1 MSLEDEVALLR
12 SAPLFAEVAT
22 AQLKLLAFASDRQQY
37 AAGST
42 LCVAGESGH
51 ECWLLLDGE
60 VEIEIPDGAG
70 TRSLGTRG
78 RGTVIGE
85 TAVLCRLPRTATV
98 RAVSDTDTLCIRG
111 ETFTELLRGS
121 PDMCLK
127 VIEQLGQY
135 LYRQSQQPG
144 NHPEPPSEGTAA

>member
-1 MSLEDEVALLR
+1 MSLDEEVALLR
-12 SAPLFAEVAT
+12 SAPLFSEVAT
-22 AQLKLLAFASDRQQY
+22 AQLKLLAFASDRQQF

-42 LCVAGESGH
+42 LCVAGESGN

-60 VEIEIPDGAG
+60 VAIDIPQGEG

-111 ETFTELLRGS
+111 DTFTDLLRGS
-121 PDMCLK
+121 PETCLK

-135 LYRQSQQPG
+135 LYRQSVQTGAGQA
-144 NHPEPPSEGTAA
+144 PS